1 MKCPHCSTYME
12 DYAVVFPGC
21 GAEKVLVSTE
31 SLNKSEFI
39 QIFLG
44 LLFIFAALAYWLD
57 SGTVFIIGAVL
68 TPFASYFGAKEKEQY
83 EWHR

>member
-1 MKCPHCSTYME
+1 MECPHCSTYME
-12 DYAVVFPGC
+12 DYATVCPGC
-21 GAEKVLVSTE
+21 GADRVLVVTE
-31 SLNKSEFI
+31 RLNKSEFI

-44 LLFIFAALAYWLD
+44 LLFIFAALAYWLS

-68 TPFASYFGAKEKEQY
+68 TPFISYFGAKEKEQY